1 MVTILGISLFTLLL
15 FLLILA
21 VIALAILLVVI
32 KLTTIPNPDLGRHD
46 SEKWFKDPRKE
57 DTYLAFPSIT
67 DPPSLDL
74 SVIVPAYNE
83 EERLPAMMDEALQ
96 YLESRQKDNPSFSYE
111 VIVVDDGSKDK
122 TTKTALK
129 YCDKYGVD
137 TVRVLTLE
145 QNRGKG
151 GAVRLGMLSGRGR
164 QLLFADADGASRFAD
179 LDKLQ
184 VELAHINTEE
194 NLAVVCGSRAHLEK
208 DSIAQRSFF
217 RTVLMKGFHFLVWWL
232 CVRGVMDTQ
241 CGFKLL
247 TRPAAHLLFSNL
259 HVNRWAFDVELL
271 YLAQYFRIP
280 IGEVAIVWHEIE
292 GTKMVPVWSWLQMGR
307 DLVLIGLRYQLGF
320 WNIHH
325 KVL

>member
-1 MVTILGISLFTLLL
+1 MTVLAAKH
-15 FLLILA
+15 FLHRSHITEFRVLE
-21 VIALAILLVVI
+21 LLVAI
-32 KLTTIPNPDLGRHD
+32 KMWTTPDPDLSRHD
-46 SEKWFKDPRKE
+46 SEKWFKDPRKQGSK
-57 DTYLAFPSIT
+57 LPFPSLS

-83 EERLPAMMDEALQ
+83 EERLPAMMDEAMG
-96 YLESRQKDNPSFSYE
+96 YLEERQKNNPSFSFE
-111 VIVVDDGSKDK
+111 VIVVDDGSKD
-122 TTKTALK
+122 TTTETALK
-129 YCDKYGVD
+129 YSERFGVD
-137 TVRVLTLE
+137 KVRVLTFE

-151 GAVRLGMLSGRGR
+151 GAVRLGMMSGRGR

-184 VELAHINTEE
+184 AELAHINTEE

-208 DSIAQRSFF
+208 DSIAQRSLF
-217 RTVLMKGFHFLVWWL
+217 RTLLMKGFHFLVWSL
-232 CVRGVMDTQ
+232 CVRGIKDTQ

-247 TRPAAHLLFSNL
+247 TRPTAQLLFSNL
-259 HVNRWAFDVELL
+259 HVNRWAFDVDLL
-271 YLAQYFRIP
+271 YLAQHFHIP

-307 DLVLIGLRYQLGF
+307 DLVLISLRYKLGF

-325 KVL
+325 KTL